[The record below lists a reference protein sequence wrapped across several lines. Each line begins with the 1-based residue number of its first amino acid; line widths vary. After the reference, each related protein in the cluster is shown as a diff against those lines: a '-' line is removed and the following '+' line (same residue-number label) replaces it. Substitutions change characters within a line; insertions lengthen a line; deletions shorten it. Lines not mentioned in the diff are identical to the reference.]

1 VLWRPFMV
9 NNYFINVI
17 RVIFIVVTSI
27 LSINIIIYSA
37 IITNITGMFPTS
49 FYSNINI
56 QNVKTKILTLLVYII
71 LIALAFVVS
80 EYLIRNKYS
89 INNTSTM
96 SLTYVVFNILLS
108 YIYIIDMS
116 FFNFV
121 VVLHF
126 ISNKYIYTVILNT
139 FLNTIAIYLVYKFM
153 LDKLQLKHL
162 KLIFWLTTLVM
173 SVLTVSP
180 FGSMLLPLLLRH
192 LL

>member
-1 VLWRPFMV
+1 MV